1 VSSVIVSSGDW
12 DAKCMKNPLSCVDE
26 HMGEV
31 GAGRRKWLI
40 SDLGVEVGLFMGGRG
55 WREE

>member
-1 VSSVIVSSGDW
+1 MSSVIVSSGDW